1 MNDKNVDSSAAA
13 DFTSEPETFLEQ
25 AIEND
30 HPNHLPNPEIPGAT
44 DRAIILGQD
53 GRWVAAWAL
62 RFIILVAAGYLLLRG
77 LGLIWT
83 GLLPV
88 LLALLVSTVLWPPVN
103 WLRNR
108 GLPAALSVVIV
119 IIGFFAIIGGV
130 FAAMAPTITT
140 QSKDLVSQASR
151 GIGSLQEWIQGPPLN
166 LDLGQFENVLNEVT
180 SFLQERLSGIA
191 SSVFTGISAA
201 SSIVVTLILMLV
213 LTFFF
218 LKDGTNFLPMIRR
231 AAGPNVGWHLTELL
245 SRIWNTLAGFVRT
258 QAIISLVDAIFI
270 GIGLVI
276 LNVPLAFVLAVIT
289 FFGGFI
295 PIVGAL
301 FAGTLA
307 VIIALVSNGL
317 TNAIMVV
324 VVILVV
330 QQVEGNILQ
339 PMLQSRAMNLH
350 AAIVLLSVTLGSATF
365 GVIGAF
371 LAVPIAATIAVLIR
385 YHFELVALRAGEI
398 TINDMEM
405 ATNLESATSVKP
417 QQAFNAF
424 MHRLSSWR
432 PPGKGE
438 AGPHENIE
446 QHINTEAAGN
456 PDPSVA
462 DETAK

>member
-1 MNDKNVDSSAAA
+1 MNAEQSKIDSPT
-13 DFTSEPETFLEQ
+13 DPTSEPEKFLAETVESDQ
-25 AIEND
+25 TV
-30 HPNHLPNPEIPGAT
+30 HLPNPEIPGAT

-53 GRWVAAWAL
+53 GRWVAGWAL
-62 RFIILVAAGYLLLRG
+62 RFIILVAASYLLFRG

-88 LLALLVSTVLWPPVN
+88 LLALLVSTVLWPPAN
-103 WLRNR
+103 WLRQR
-108 GLPAALSVVIV
+108 GLPAALSAAVV

-130 FAAMAPTITT
+130 FAAMAPTVTT
-140 QSKDLVSQASR
+140 QSKDLVNQASN

-166 LDLGQFENVLNEVT
+166 LDLGQFENVLSDVT
-180 SFLQERLSGIA
+180 SFLQERLSSIA
-191 SSVFTGISAA
+191 SSVFSGISTA

-218 LKDGTNFLPMIRR
+218 LKDGTGFLPMVRR
-231 AAGPNVGWHLTELL
+231 ATGPNVGWHLTELL

-258 QAIISLVDAIFI
+258 QAIISLVDAVFI
-270 GIGLVI
+270 GIGLVV
-276 LNVPLAFVLAVIT
+276 LNVPLAFVLAVVT

-301 FAGTLA
+301 FAGSLA

-350 AAIVLLSVTLGSATF
+350 AAIVLLSVTLGSAMF
-365 GVIGAF
+365 GVVGAF
-371 LAVPIAATIAVLIR
+371 LAVPIAATVAVLIR

-398 TINDMEM
+398 TIHDMEM
-405 ATNLESATSVKP
+405 ATNLESATSVRP

-432 PPGKGE
+432 PTGK
-438 AGPHENIE
+438 
-446 QHINTEAAGN
+446 AA
-456 PDPSVA
+456 D
-462 DETAK
+462 DTKETAEETPQ

>member
-1 MNDKNVDSSAAA
+1 MNAEQPTA
-13 DFTSEPETFLEQ
+13 DTPIDATTEPEKVLEQ
-25 AIEND
+25 VVESDQNV
-30 HPNHLPNPEIPGAT
+30 HLPNPEIPGAT

-53 GRWVAAWAL
+53 GRWVAGWAL
-62 RFIILVAAGYLLLRG
+62 RFIILVAAGYLLFRG

-88 LLALLVSTVLWPPVN
+88 LLALLAATVLWPPTN
-103 WLRNR
+103 WLRQR
-108 GLPAALSVVIV
+108 GLPAALSAAIV

-130 FAAMAPTITT
+130 FAAMAPTVTT
-140 QSKDLVSQASR
+140 QSKDLVNQASE

-166 LDLGQFENVLNEVT
+166 LDLGQFENVLNDVT
-180 SFLQERLSGIA
+180 SFLQERLSSIA
-191 SSVFTGISAA
+191 SSVFSGISTA

-218 LKDGTNFLPMIRR
+218 LKDGTGFLPLVRR
-231 AAGPNVGWHLTELL
+231 ATGPNVGWHLTELL
-245 SRIWNTLAGFVRT
+245 TRIWNTLAGFVRT
-258 QAIISLVDAIFI
+258 QAIISLVDAVFI
-270 GIGLVI
+270 GIGLVF
-276 LNVPLAFVLAVIT
+276 LQVPLAFVLAVVT

-301 FAGTLA
+301 FAGSLA

-324 VVILVV
+324 AVILVV

-339 PMLQSRAMNLH
+339 PMLHSRAMNLH
-350 AAIVLLSVTLGSATF
+350 AAIVLLSVTLGSAMF

-371 LAVPIAATIAVLIR
+371 LAVPIAATVAVLIR

-405 ATNLESATSVKP
+405 ATNLESATSVRP

-424 MHRLSSWR
+424 MQRLNSWR
-432 PPGKGE
+432 PTGKTTSDTKE
-438 AGPHENIE
+438 AEENS
-446 QHINTEAAGN
+446 Q
-456 PDPSVA
+456 
-462 DETAK
+462 

>member
-1 MNDKNVDSSAAA
+1 MNAEQPKMNAEKPKAESPIDPA
-13 DFTSEPETFLEQ
+13 SEPEKFLEQ
-25 AIEND
+25 TVESDQNI
-30 HPNHLPNPEIPGAT
+30 HLPNPEIPGAT

-53 GRWVAAWAL
+53 GRWVAGWAL
-62 RFIILVAAGYLLLRG
+62 RFIILVAASYLLFRG

-88 LLALLVSTVLWPPVN
+88 LLALLVSTVLWPPTN
-103 WLRNR
+103 WLRQR
-108 GLPAALSVVIV
+108 GLPGALSAAIV

-130 FAAMAPTITT
+130 FAAMAPTVTT
-140 QSKDLVSQASR
+140 QSKDLVNQASE

-166 LDLGQFENVLNEVT
+166 LDLGQFENVLNDVT
-180 SFLQERLSGIA
+180 SFLQERLSSIA
-191 SSVFTGISAA
+191 SSVFSGISTA

-218 LKDGTNFLPMIRR
+218 LKDGTGFLPLVRR
-231 AAGPNVGWHLTELL
+231 ATGPNVGWHLTELL
-245 SRIWNTLAGFVRT
+245 TRIWNTLAGFVRT
-258 QAIISLVDAIFI
+258 QAIISLVDAVFI
-270 GIGLVI
+270 GIGLVF
-276 LNVPLAFVLAVIT
+276 LQVPLAFVLAVVT

-301 FAGTLA
+301 FAGSLA

-324 VVILVV
+324 AVILVV

-350 AAIVLLSVTLGSATF
+350 AAVVLLSVTLGSAMF

-371 LAVPIAATIAVLIR
+371 LAVPIAATVAVLIR

-405 ATNLESATSVKP
+405 ATNLESATSVRP

-424 MHRLSSWR
+424 MQRLNSWR
-432 PPGKGE
+432 PAGKTTSDTKE
-438 AGPHENIE
+438 AEENS
-446 QHINTEAAGN
+446 Q
-456 PDPSVA
+456 
-462 DETAK
+462 

>member
-1 MNDKNVDSSAAA
+1 MNAEQPTA
-13 DFTSEPETFLEQ
+13 DTHIDATTEPEKVLEQ
-25 AIEND
+25 VVESDQNV
-30 HPNHLPNPEIPGAT
+30 HLPNPEIPGAT

-53 GRWVAAWAL
+53 GRWVAGWAL
-62 RFIILVAAGYLLLRG
+62 RFIILVAAGYLLFRG

-88 LLALLVSTVLWPPVN
+88 LLALLVATVLWPPTN
-103 WLRNR
+103 WLRQR
-108 GLPAALSVVIV
+108 GLPAALSAAIV

-130 FAAMAPTITT
+130 FAAMAPTVTT
-140 QSKDLVSQASR
+140 QSKDLVNQASE

-166 LDLGQFENVLNEVT
+166 LDLGQFENVLNDVT
-180 SFLQERLSGIA
+180 SFLQERLSSIA
-191 SSVFTGISAA
+191 SSVFSGISTA

-218 LKDGTNFLPMIRR
+218 LKDGTGFLPLVRR
-231 AAGPNVGWHLTELL
+231 ATGPNVGWHLTELL
-245 SRIWNTLAGFVRT
+245 TRIWNTLAGFVRT
-258 QAIISLVDAIFI
+258 QAIISLVDAVFI
-270 GIGLVI
+270 GIGLVF
-276 LNVPLAFVLAVIT
+276 LQVPLAFVLAVVT

-301 FAGTLA
+301 FAGSLA

-324 VVILVV
+324 AVILVV

-350 AAIVLLSVTLGSATF
+350 AAIVLLSVTLGSAMF

-371 LAVPIAATIAVLIR
+371 LAVPIAATVAVLIR

-405 ATNLESATSVKP
+405 ATNLESATSVRP

-424 MHRLSSWR
+424 MQRLNSWR
-432 PPGKGE
+432 PTGKTTSDTKE
-438 AGPHENIE
+438 AEENS
-446 QHINTEAAGN
+446 Q
-456 PDPSVA
+456 
-462 DETAK
+462 

>member
-1 MNDKNVDSSAAA
+1 MNAEQPTA
-13 DFTSEPETFLEQ
+13 DTPIDATTEPEKVLEQ
-25 AIEND
+25 VVESDQNV
-30 HPNHLPNPEIPGAT
+30 HLPNPEIPGAT

-53 GRWVAAWAL
+53 GRWVAGWAL
-62 RFIILVAAGYLLLRG
+62 RFIILVAAVYLLFRG

-88 LLALLVSTVLWPPVN
+88 LLALLAATVLWPPTN
-103 WLRNR
+103 WLRQR
-108 GLPAALSVVIV
+108 GLPAALSAAIV

-130 FAAMAPTITT
+130 FAAMAPTVTT
-140 QSKDLVSQASR
+140 QSKDLVNQASE
-151 GIGSLQEWIQGPPLN
+151 GIGSLQKWIQGPPLN
-166 LDLGQFENVLNEVT
+166 LDLGQFENVLNDVT
-180 SFLQERLSGIA
+180 SFLQERLSSIA
-191 SSVFTGISAA
+191 SSVFSGISTA

-218 LKDGTNFLPMIRR
+218 LKDGTGFLPLVRR
-231 AAGPNVGWHLTELL
+231 ATGPNVGWHLTELL
-245 SRIWNTLAGFVRT
+245 TRIWNTLAGFVRT
-258 QAIISLVDAIFI
+258 QAIISLVDAVFI
-270 GIGLVI
+270 GIGLVF
-276 LNVPLAFVLAVIT
+276 LQVPLAFVLAVVT

-301 FAGTLA
+301 FAGSLA

-324 VVILVV
+324 AVILVV

-339 PMLQSRAMNLH
+339 PMLHSRAMNLH
-350 AAIVLLSVTLGSATF
+350 AAIVLLSVTLGSAMF

-371 LAVPIAATIAVLIR
+371 LAVPIAATVAVLIR

-405 ATNLESATSVKP
+405 ATNLESATSVRP

-424 MHRLSSWR
+424 MQRLNSWR
-432 PPGKGE
+432 PTGKTTSDTKE
-438 AGPHENIE
+438 AEENS
-446 QHINTEAAGN
+446 Q
-456 PDPSVA
+456 
-462 DETAK
+462 